1 MNRILFLCLLMGIY
15 CNAPGQQHK
24 GISFLEGIPLEEVL
38 LKAEKENKLI
48 FIDCYTSWCGPCK
61 ALSSKTFSLDK
72 VGMFFNNEFINVKY
86 DMEKGEGKKVYEK
99 FKNIIPG
106 FPTMLLINAKGEAVH
121 TIVGFRDGTTLIKEV
136 KAGLKGK
143 SLFALEKK
151 YKAGCRDID
160 FMKDYIKALKNAY
173 KKEEAAAAVSD
184 FMQSQSVES
193 LLNKDIW
200 EIAGDYIVDPY
211 STAYKFVIKNM
222 DKYEYGLKVNRSA
235 LERNLSKNMRRSIE
249 SLLRKLDTCGYTPG
263 LKDSINQLKQ
273 VLNYNVLKQ
282 SPLWLAKLQIADYKI
297 AGNVKKVFEFIE
309 FGKEINL
316 FHKETAYLQK
326 IYTYIADNLEDK
338 DMLSVCLTDAVEL
351 QEMENKSPFSLNF
364 YGVISRCHEKLGNAA
379 KAETAR
385 KQFVELERINEGKV
399 KKLYNALKG
408 ETKD

>member
-15 CNAPGQQHK
+15 SNAPGQHK
-24 GISFLEGIPLEEVL
+24 GISFLEGIPLEEAL

-61 ALSSKTFSLDK
+61 ALSDKTFSLEE

-99 FKNIIPG
+99 FKKIIPG

-121 TIVGFRDGTTLIKEV
+121 SIVGFRDGKTLIQEV
-136 KAGLKGK
+136 KAGLDGK

-173 KKEEAAAAVSD
+173 KKEDAAAAVSD

-200 EIAGDYIVDPY
+200 EIAGEYINDPY

-235 LERNLSKNMRRSIE
+235 LERDLSKNMRRSIE

-263 LKDSINQLKQ
+263 LRDSIEQLKQ
-273 VLNYNVLKQ
+273 VLNYNILKQ
-282 SPLWLAKLQIADYKI
+282 SPLWLAKLKIADYKI
-297 AGNVKKVFEFIE
+297 EGNVKKVFEFIE

-316 FHKETAYLQK
+316 FHKETVYLQK

-338 DMLSVCLTDAVEL
+338 DMLSVCLTEAIEL
-351 QEMENKSPFSLNF
+351 QEMENKSLFTLNF
-364 YGVISRCHEKLGNAA
+364 YGVISKCHEKLGN
-379 KAETAR
+379 KTEAETAH
-385 KQFVELERINEGKV
+385 KQFVELKRINDAKV
-399 KKLYNALKG
+399 IKLYNTLKG
-408 ETKD
+408 ETQN